1 MLVRQQYIASA
12 ADAHAH
18 VHTPARLAA
27 PLPTLASAAVETN
40 AAPSSKSSTPLRP
53 ATPEEKE
60 EERSPRL
67 PEEEEDPDVEEG
79 MMVYEK
85 LEAIRTMMEA
95 ELGSERETEG
105 TSEAGAEDGGGNSR
119 ERKGDGGTVINSGRG
134 GGSVQNLKFV
144 VEAMEK
150 FSQNAQMQETSL
162 GALRNMA
169 TDPEMRAAMRDR

>member
-1 MLVRQQYIASA
+1 MQVRQQYIDCT
-12 ADAHAH
+12 ADAHSNF
-18 VHTPARLAA
+18 HTPARLAA
-27 PLPTLASAAVETN
+27 PLPTLASAAVETK
-40 AAPSSKSSTPLRP
+40 AAPSSKASTLLRP
-53 ATPEEKE
+53 ATPEEE
-60 EERSPRL
+60 EEGSPRL

-85 LEAIRTMMEA
+85 LEAIRTMMGA
-95 ELGSERETEG
+95 ELGSEREIEG

-119 ERKGDGGTVINSGRG
+119 ERKGDGGTLIISGRG

-150 FSQNAQMQETSL
+150 FSHNAQMQETSL

-169 TDPEMRAAMRDR
+169 ADPEMRAAMRDR